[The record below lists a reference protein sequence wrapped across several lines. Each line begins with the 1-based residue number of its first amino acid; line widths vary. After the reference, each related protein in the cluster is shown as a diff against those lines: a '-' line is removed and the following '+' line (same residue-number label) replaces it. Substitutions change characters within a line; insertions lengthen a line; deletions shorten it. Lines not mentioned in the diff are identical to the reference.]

1 MAWQGSFSA
10 GRPLVVPLPGPL
22 WSFSGAVISC
32 LPNKNNMETIDLSAD
47 QRARTGKED
56 TAKVRQAGLIPAIV
70 YGSEAPSEAVS
81 ISDADIARILR
92 KTGNHFVLL
101 NLKVKGKEGVK
112 EESVII
118 KAIQRHPVNEK
129 IIHVDFFRVSLKKQ
143 VSVDIPVEFKG
154 EAPGIK
160 LGGVLQQSTRHV
172 RVRCLP
178 NQVPDAA
185 IADISALNVG
195 GVVHARD
202 LMLPEGVELQSD
214 PAITILSIVT
224 IKVEEEVAPAEGA
237 VAVEGA
243 AVAPVEGVQPE
254 VIGEKERD
262 ERRLKKGDEK
272 VVKEAEK
279 KEIKDARK
287 ADEKKK

>member
-1 MAWQGSFSA
+1 
-10 GRPLVVPLPGPL
+10 
-22 WSFSGAVISC
+22 
-32 LPNKNNMETIDLSAD
+32 METIELSAE

-56 TAKVRQAGLIPAIV
+56 TAKVRQAGLIPAIL
-70 YGSEAPSEAVS
+70 YGSEEPSAALS
-81 ISDADIARILR
+81 ISDADLARILR

-101 NLKVKGKEGVK
+101 NLKIKGKDGEK
-112 EESVII
+112 AESAII

-129 IIHVDFFRVSLKKQ
+129 IIHVDFYRVSLKKQ
-143 VSVDIPVEFKG
+143 VSIDVPVELKG

-160 LGGVLQQSTRHV
+160 LGGVLQQATRHV

-185 IADISALNVG
+185 IADISALNIG

-202 LMLPEGVELQSD
+202 LALPEGVELQSD
-214 PAITILSIVT
+214 PAATILSIVT
-224 IKVEEEVAPAEGA
+224 IKVEEEAAPAEGA
-237 VAVEGA
+237 AVVAEGA
-243 AVAPVEGVQPE
+243 AAPEAAQPE

-262 ERRLKKGDEK
+262 ERRLKKGEEK

-279 KEIKDARK
+279 KEIKEALK
-287 ADEKKK
+287 TEGKKK